1 MLELK
6 VEDNWVPF
14 YALFERGLDGSD
26 GSDGSDDIVNL
37 QLLQDIEEPIYG
49 KYQAGIMGP
58 NLIWV
63 YQYVSKAQL
72 RESAATSK
80 TIF

>member
-14 YALFERGLDGSD
+14 YALFERGL
-26 GSDGSDDIVNL
+26 DGSDDIVNL

>member
-14 YALFERGLDGSD
+14 YALFERGLDG
-26 GSDGSDDIVNL
+26 GDDIVNL

-49 KYQAGIMGP
+49 KYHAGIMGP
-58 NLIWV
+58 NLMWV